1 MILSSPT
8 FRIEIL
14 PNALAA
20 IPTLF
25 NGLDSVLPALDVQLE
40 ETLSSL
46 KGKPTEVLITS
57 NVEQAILDSRP
68 IFLVHPAPNSKLLS
82 ELMDT
87 GRAVRWIP
95 DGTPQSTW
103 VDSFARFLY
112 GLRVKEASPPRTL
125 HVIEPSK
132 GQAAK
137 KAS

>member
-25 NGLDSVLPALDVQLE
+25 TGLDSVLPALDVQLE

-46 KGKPTEVLITS
+46 QGKPTEVLITS
-57 NVEQAILDSRP
+57 NIGQATLDSRP
-68 IFLVHPAPNSKLLS
+68 IFLVHPEPDSKLLS

-103 VDSFARFLY
+103 VDTFARFLY
-112 GLRVKEASPPRTL
+112 GLRVKEATPPRTL
-125 HVIEPSK
+125 QAIQPSN
-132 GQAAK
+132 GHAAK